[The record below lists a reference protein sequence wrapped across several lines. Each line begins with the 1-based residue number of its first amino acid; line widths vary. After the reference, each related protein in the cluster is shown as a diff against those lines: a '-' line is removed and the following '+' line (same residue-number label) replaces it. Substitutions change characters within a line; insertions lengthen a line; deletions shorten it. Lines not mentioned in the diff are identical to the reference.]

1 MNNNS
6 VTPPPPMPPPAA
18 RAGAAAVV
26 MLSSPQIA
34 ALPRGTPV
42 EARILAV
49 AADGAAQVSAT
60 LPDGSTVTAAARLPV
75 PLPEGAEL
83 VLRTV
88 QAAGEAATL
97 RLATVNGLPLARVL
111 ADPAFA
117 LKSAAS
123 AAPAQGAAA
132 AQEASSAAAVST
144 IGVGRPVPAL
154 VLRGDVMQDAAA
166 PGASLALA
174 PGTRLSVRLT
184 QISLPETASPAA
196 PAGAPV
202 VPGGAPA
209 ASDAAARYAAMGRIG
224 RAVPGVPP
232 PAAPGL
238 AAPAA
243 PPAPGVTTGGV
254 SAAQTPAA
262 PAPAAPGQPNNPG
275 APPSATPGVGA
286 SGAPLHLGATP
297 AGAISAAARPAQTP
311 AAAPNPETAPSA
323 APASATAAATPG
335 AGLPAALSGVVIS
348 RSALG
353 QPTLRTEAGFIALD
367 VRAPL
372 PNGTQV
378 RFDVLSALP
387 AEAVTPP
394 ALPGAASPWTTLDAL
409 MQTLSRAAPE
419 AAAELAARL
428 PQPGPQMLANLAAAV
443 AAVRAGNA
451 ETWLGLQEVV
461 RRADDR
467 EAGRAGKLAAR
478 LADEVRDGAQAARRP
493 AGEWRA
499 YALPFVVG
507 GAVERIH
514 MLVRRAP
521 DPEDAEEGAARRKRA
536 RRDDTRF
543 LLDISLSRL
552 GPMQI
557 DGLVSTAAKSLDVMI
572 RTHAALPA
580 PMPAELRGLF
590 IETLGAVGY
599 AGSLGFAV
607 TPRFIT
613 PEDAGDAPGGPGLVV

>member
-18 RAGAAAVV
+18 RAGAAAAVV
-26 MLSSPQIA
+26 TLSSPQIA
-34 ALPRGTPV
+34 ALPRGTPL

-60 LPDGSTVTAAARLPV
+60 LPDGSTVTVEARLPL

-83 VLRTV
+83 LLRTA
-88 QAAGEAATL
+88 QAAGDAATL
-97 RLATVNGLPLARVL
+97 RLAAVNGLPLARVL

-132 AQEASSAAAVST
+132 AQEASAAPAAST

-166 PGASLALA
+166 QGAPLTLV

-184 QISLPETASPAA
+184 RISLPETAPPAA
-196 PAGAPV
+196 PAGAAAA
-202 VPGGAPA
+202 PGGAPA

-224 RAVPGVPP
+224 RGAPSAVPGAPP
-232 PAAPGL
+232 PATPGLAAAAAPPSSGAVPAAPGAS
-238 AAPAA
+238 AARNPAAPNPAA
-243 PPAPGVTTGGV
+243 PPQSALPGLG
-254 SAAQTPAA
+254 AASGAA
-262 PAPAAPGQPNNPG
+262 AHPG
-275 APPSATPGVGA
+275 APP
-286 SGAPLHLGATP
+286 
-297 AGAISAAARPAQTP
+297 AGAGPAAARPLQTP
-311 AAAPNPETAPSA
+311 AAAPPDPAA
-323 APASATAAATPG
+323 APAPAPAAASG
-335 AGLPAALSGVVIS
+335 AALPVTLSGVVIS
-348 RSALG
+348 RSSLG

-378 RFDVLSALP
+378 RFDVLSAVP
-387 AEAVTPP
+387 ADAAPPP
-394 ALPGAASPWTTLDAL
+394 ALPGAASPWATLDAL
-409 MQTLSRAAPE
+409 MQTLSRAAP
-419 AAAELAARL
+419 AAAADLAARL

-451 ETWLGLQEVV
+451 DAWLGLPEIA

-521 DPEDAEEGAARRKRA
+521 DREDAEEEAERRRSP

-557 DGLVSTAAKSLDVMI
+557 DGLVNAAVKSLDVVI

-580 PMPAELRGLF
+580 QMPAELRGLF
-590 IETLGAVGY
+590 VETLGAVGY
-599 AGSLGFAV
+599 TGSLGFAV
-607 TPRFIT
+607 TPRFVT
-613 PEDAGDAPGGPGLVV
+613 PEDAGDTPGGPGLVV